1 MATYNNTTSSASALL
16 TNVLQEAIFT
26 ASERSIA
33 GDLFQ
38 VFDMTGTPGLTAQ
51 IPVYPEISA
60 ADLTE
65 GTPLTSSESITPAT
79 VTITAAEIGARADLT
94 DLLREASNR
103 DVAADIG
110 QMLGAAIGEKID
122 SNAFSFFDNL
132 TNVVGTGGA
141 EVTPAK
147 VLQAVYT
154 LRNNN
159 APTDADGDYYCV
171 INPSVAYNIANSLQG
186 AGVGTSANAL
196 STVGND
202 LLSKSAFMGRLYN
215 VKMFM
220 STAVANDSANDSV
233 GAVFS
238 PMCFGHIVKRP
249 IVVKSQEQVSARAVE
264 FVGST
269 ARGNAILKNTY
280 GVKLK
285 GESTIN

>member
-38 VFDMTGTPGLTAQ
+38 VFDMTGTAGLTAQ

-65 GTPLTSSESITPAT
+65 GTALTASQAITPES

-122 SNAFSFFDNL
+122 SNAFGLFDSL
-132 TNVVGTGGA
+132 TSVVGTGGA

-159 APTDADGDYYCV
+159 APTDADGDYYAV
-171 INPSVAYNIANSLQG
+171 INPSVAYNIANTLQG
-186 AGVGTSANAL
+186 AGVGTGANAM

-202 LLSKSAFMGRLYN
+202 ILSKSAFMGRLYN
-215 VKMFM
+215 VKVFM
-220 STAVANDSANDSV
+220 STAVANDSADDSV

-238 PMCFGHIVKRP
+238 PQCFGHIVKRP

>member
-159 APTDADGDYYCV
+159 APTDADGDYYAV

-238 PMCFGHIVKRP
+238 PMCFGLIVKRP

-285 GESTIN
+285 GESTIG